1 MCREIDINACT
12 SIGYILKTHG
22 LQGEV
27 VIKFNPAYGDTL
39 EEVDFLFLEIEGGLV
54 PFFIE
59 EETLR
64 FRTDETANIA
74 FQSYDDVDRIDPY
87 VGCKVY
93 VFTED
98 LVIDEDI
105 VDFSIL
111 EGYQVEDQDKGALG
125 KVDRVEDYSG
135 NHILVV
141 MVQEEEIM
149 IPFNEEIIKDIHHE
163 KRHIIVSLPEGLLEL
178 NEL

>member
-27 VIKFNPAYGDTL
+27 VIKFNPVYGDTL

-87 VGCKVY
+87 VGCRVY
-93 VFTED
+93 VFSED
-98 LVIDEDI
+98 LVIDEES
-105 VDFSIL
+105 VEFSIL
-111 EGYQVEDQDKGALG
+111 EGYRIEDIEKGELG
-125 KVDRVEDYSG
+125 VVDRVEDYSG
-135 NHILVV
+135 NHILVA
-141 MVQEEEIM
+141 MINEEEVM
-149 IPFNEEIIKDIHHE
+149 IPFNEETIKNIHHE
-163 KRHIIVSLPEGLLEL
+163 KQLLVVSIPDGLLEL
-178 NEL
+178 NE